1 MGKIKLSNEQ
11 ELSIIADGIQAA
23 GDSLTISLTADKTIA
38 EYDEIFSEAMNTKKI
53 TVLDSAGEPFM
64 IHSGHTKLQSVEKLY
79 DTTVDYKKDE
89 DGNKLQ
95 VIGTAIRVSL
105 IRPDKTEQRI
115 ASLEDT
121 VDTLTTEII
130 MGL

>member
-38 EYDEIFSEAMNTKKI
+38 EYDEIFSDAMNAKTI
-53 TVLDSAGEPFM
+53 TVLDSTGEPFM
-64 IHSGHTKLQSVEKLY
+64 IHSGYTKLQRVEKLY
-79 DTTVDYKKDE
+79 DTTVDYKEDE
-89 DGNKLQ
+89 DGNK
-95 VIGTAIRVSL
+95 VPVTGTAVRVFL
-105 IRPDKTEQRI
+105 VRPDKMEQRI
-115 ASLEDT
+115 TSLEDT
-121 VDTLTTEII
+121 VDTLTMEI

>member
-1 MGKIKLSNEQ
+1 MGKIKLSNDQ
-11 ELSIIADGIQAA
+11 ELNIVADGIQEA
-23 GDSLTISLTADKTIA
+23 GDSLIITLTTEKTIT
-38 EYDEIFSEAMNTKKI
+38 EYDELFSDSNNTRKV
-53 TVLDSAGEPFM
+53 TVLDSTGDPFL
-64 IHSGHTKLQSVEKLY
+64 IHSGYTKLRSVEKLY

-95 VIGTAIRVSL
+95 VTGTAIRVSL

-121 VDTLTTEII
+121 VDTLTMEI

>member
-53 TVLDSAGEPFM
+53 TVLDSAGKPFM
-64 IHSGHTKLQSVEKLY
+64 IHSGYTKLQRAEKLY
-79 DTTVDYKKDE
+79 DTTVDYKKD
-89 DGNKLQ
+89 DGNKLP
-95 VIGTAIRVSL
+95 VTGTAIRVSL

-121 VDTLTTEII
+121 VDTLTMEI
-130 MGL
+130 MEL

>member
-23 GDSLTISLTADKTIA
+23 GDSLVLSLTADKTIA
-38 EYDEIFSEAMNTKKI
+38 EYDEIFNEAMNNTKKI

-64 IHSGHTKLQSVEKLY
+64 IHSGYTKLQRVEKLY
-79 DTTVDYKKDE
+79 DTTVDYKEDE
-89 DGNKLQ
+89 DGNK
-95 VIGTAIRVSL
+95 VPVTGTAIRVSL

-121 VDTLTTEII
+121 VDTLTMEI

>member
-1 MGKIKLSNEQ
+1 
-11 ELSIIADGIQAA
+11 
-23 GDSLTISLTADKTIA
+23 
-38 EYDEIFSEAMNTKKI
+38 
-53 TVLDSAGEPFM
+53 M
-64 IHSGHTKLQSVEKLY
+64 IHSGYTKLQSVEKLY

-95 VIGTAIRVSL
+95 VAGTAIRVSL

-121 VDTLTTEII
+121 VDTLTMEEI

>member
-23 GDSLTISLTADKTIA
+23 GDSLVLSLTADKTIA
-38 EYDEIFSEAMNTKKI
+38 EYNEIFNEAMNNTKKI

-64 IHSGHTKLQSVEKLY
+64 IHSGYTKLQRVEKLY
-79 DTTVDYKKDE
+79 DTTVDYKEDE
-89 DGNKLQ
+89 DGNK
-95 VIGTAIRVSL
+95 VPVTGTAIRVSL

-121 VDTLTTEII
+121 VDTLTMEI

>member
-53 TVLDSAGEPFM
+53 TVLDSAGEPFA
-64 IHSGHTKLQSVEKLY
+64 IHSGYTKLQRVEKLY
-79 DTTVDYKKDE
+79 DTTVDYKEDE
-89 DGNKLQ
+89 DGNKVL
-95 VIGTAIRVSL
+95 VTGTAIRVSL

-115 ASLEDT
+115 TSLEDT
-121 VDTLTTEII
+121 VDTLTMEI